1 MSNEQSKSV
10 YEFFVW
16 GVKSI
21 ECHCTYATSG
31 PLSVLLRA
39 VLPHLRVRHG
49 HPGRAPPRRQ
59 AGLAQPPLRPRG
71 VSKDDGGRQVGRCRS
86 ETAFAWLELHA
97 MVNFG
102 SYSTGLL

>member
-1 MSNEQSKSV
+1 MNCESPCSPHLKGQ
-10 YEFFVW
+10 
-16 GVKSI
+16 I
-21 ECHCTYATSG
+21 CTYAMSG

-71 VSKDDGGRQVGRCRS
+71 VSKDDGGRQVGGEVIQHLVGVTCYG
-86 ETAFAWLELHA
+86 AC
-97 MVNFG
+97 
-102 SYSTGLL
+102 